1 MEILLYLVIVYACGL
16 ITGYALHLYV
26 QRSVEQPVPTGM
38 APAGATAVLVNADGQ
53 DVSRRTLQR
62 DESRIQ
68 RPHGKGR
75 AETFVY
81 VGLRPN
87 GDHEFRSVR

>member
-1 MEILLYLVIVYACGL
+1 MEMLLYLVIVYACGL
-16 ITGYALHLYV
+16 VTGYALHLYMKRLV
-26 QRSVEQPVPTGM
+26 VAPVPAGV
-38 APAGATAVLVNADGQ
+38 APAGGTAVLVNAAGE

-81 VGLRPN
+81 VGLRSD
-87 GDHEFRSVR
+87 GCHEFRSVR

>member
-1 MEILLYLVIVYACGL
+1 MEMLLYLVLVYVCGL

-26 QRSVEQPVPTGM
+26 HRPEEVLVPAGV
-38 APAGATAVLVNADGQ
+38 APAGGTAVLVNAAGE

-62 DESRIQ
+62 NESRIQ

-81 VGLRPN
+81 VGLRSD
-87 GDHEFRSVR
+87 GCHEFRSVR